1 MWIHSTTL
9 CGVILTTRGMI
20 GTGIC
25 ATIRSIMIG
34 TGVDIILITTIT
46 IITTTILCHHHH
58 TVRTIAQAIIQ
69 ITQLAQVR
77 A

>member
-1 MWIHSTTL
+1 
-9 CGVILTTRGMI
+9 
-20 GTGIC
+20 
-25 ATIRSIMIG
+25 MIG
-34 TGVDIILITTIT
+34 TGVATILTTTITT
-46 IITTTILCHHHH
+46 IITTTILCHLHH